1 MNAKDVSLKLKISLR
16 MVQKYC
22 KELNIHKHRNRFV
35 ITEND
40 LQRIKDRHHSLKI
53 ELEQLAEAI
62 EKKLFIKETNESEIE
77 ANESEDVANEYRTE
91 YYTDTEYAE
100 VQKRIIEYNK
110 LNERIADLKNEV
122 QYLRNSLDKQSEQM
136 NVLLNSFNNTIA
148 SIRERNAIEYKNTI
162 DPE

>member
-22 KELNIHKHRNRFV
+22 NELNIHKHRNRFV

-53 ELEQLAEAI
+53 ELQQLAEAI
-62 EKKLFIKETNESEIE
+62 EKNRTEKETNESEIE

-148 SIRERNAIEYKNTI
+148 SIRERNAIEYKNTT
-162 DPE
+162 DTD